1 MSKILENI
9 NTPKDLKKVSGSEL
23 VQLCGEIR
31 EQILLRLS
39 ATGGHVGSNLAVI
52 EATVALHYVFDSPVD
67 KIVFDVSHQCYTHKL
82 LTGRK
87 EAYTNPDKFYSVS
100 GFTNPEESEHDIFS
114 IGHTSTAISLA
125 CGLAKGRDIRGEKN
139 NVIAVVGDG
148 ALSGGEAL
156 EGLNGAAALGSNFII
171 LINDN
176 DMSIAEN
183 HGGLYQNLRLLRET
197 DGTAECNLF
206 RAFGFAYFFVR
217 NGNDINEM
225 VDVFKKVKDV
235 DYPVVIHM
243 CTVKGKGYRFAEEDK
258 ENWHYMGPFNINTGK
273 PVHEP
278 EPAESYEV
286 LTAAYLTD
294 KMRKDPT
301 ITAITAG
308 TPKILGFGKALRE
321 QFPNQ
326 FIDVGIAE
334 GHAVAFASGI
344 AKNGGKP
351 VFGLSSSFL
360 QRTYDQLSQDLAM
373 NHSPAVILVF
383 FSGISQGS
391 QTHMGVFDISLAMNI
406 PNLIYLAP
414 TCKEEYI
421 SMLDWAIEQ
430 TNQPVMIRV
439 SGVETVS
446 RDAELLTE
454 YSRPAKYEIAIHGTG
469 VAILGLGKFFRLG
482 EEVREKLETEHG
494 IHAALINP
502 RYISDLDE
510 EMLRALPEYGHK
522 MVVTLEDG
530 ILNGG
535 FGEKIAGFYG
545 NSDMKV
551 LNFGAKKEF
560 VNHVTVEEQYR
571 RYHLTAEQIAA
582 DISLAFRRILW

>member
-206 RAFGFAYFFVR
+206 RAFGFVYFFVR

-344 AKNGGKP
+344 AKNGGKS

-439 SGVETVS
+439 PGVETVS

-530 ILNGG
+530 VLNGG

-571 RYHLTAEQIAA
+571 RYHLMAEQIAA
-582 DISLAFRRILW
+582 DISLAF

>member
-156 EGLNGAAALGSNFII
+156 EGLNGAATLGSNFII

-258 ENWHYMGPFNINTGK
+258 ENWHYMGPFDINTGK

-430 TNQPVMIRV
+430 TKQPVMIRV
-439 SGVETVS
+439 PGVETVS